1 MSKLTALRLNK
12 QKSRQIRSSTRAYM
26 CALRAAVDFR
36 LVTVICCLGALW
48 NKRQQIS
55 SKASKSQMA
64 KLYGKWC
71 FKTSRFVCAVYADV
85 RCREL
90 SAAIKWIRTNITC
103 CIQQLLFCC
112 TMYCSCDVD
121 LDGRPDPDVNWVS
134 LYTTVWTI
142 IIWNPQYTAFCC
154 NDGQNKTR
162 WKTL

>member
-12 QKSRQIRSSTRAYM
+12 QKSSQIRSSTRAYL
-26 CALRAAVDFR
+26 CSLRAAVDFR
-36 LVTVICCLGALW
+36 LVTVICCLGAPW

-71 FKTSRFVCAVYADV
+71 FKTSCFVCAVYADV

-90 SAAIKWIRTNITC
+90 RAAIKWIRTNITC

-134 LYTTVWTI
+134 LYTTVDNNYLKPSI
-142 IIWNPQYTAFCC
+142 HCI
-154 NDGQNKTR
+154 
-162 WKTL
+162 LL